1 MKLLASV
8 QHWIDQHRHSGL
20 FNKYFVAFMV
30 FIVWLTFFDRH
41 NLIVQY
47 KLLSKVK
54 ELDREKYEYA
64 DKLEEVLSE
73 RQLMQTQAERYARE
87 RYFMHKPDEEVFI
100 IKRK

>member
-8 QHWIDQHRHSGL
+8 REWIARHRHSGL

-30 FIVWLTFFDRH
+30 FIVWLAFFDRH

-47 KLLSKVK
+47 KLFSNVK
-54 ELDREKYEYA
+54 ELEREKHEYA
-64 DKLEEVLSE
+64 DKLEDVLTE

-87 RYFMHKPDEEVFI
+87 RYFMHKPDEEVFVI
-100 IKRK
+100 RRK

>member
-8 QHWIDQHRHSGL
+8 RHWIDQHRHSGL
-20 FNKYFVAFMV
+20 FNKYFVAFLV
-30 FIVWLTFFDRH
+30 FIIWLAFFDRH

-54 ELDREKYEYA
+54 ELEREKFEYA
-64 DKLEEVLSE
+64 DKLEKVVAE
-73 RQLMQTQAERYARE
+73 RQLMQSQSERYARE
-87 RYFMHKPDEEVFI
+87 RYFMHKPDEEVFV